1 MGQTKPQ
8 DGCVQS
14 LLLQYIKQ
22 RIFACVVLAPSG
34 EVEREYMINT
44 YFVSFCCCVSVCI
57 CDIIFI
63 IDFAEDTT
71 KNCLTTSSN

>member
-34 EVEREYMINT
+34 EVELECIINT
-44 YFVSFCCCVSVCI
+44 FILCHFVVVFLCVYA
-57 CDIIFI
+57 IFLLLLI
-63 IDFAEDTT
+63 LLRTLQKT
-71 KNCLTTSSN
+71 V

>member
-34 EVEREYMINT
+34 EVELEYMINT
-44 YFVSFCCCVSVCI
+44 FILCHFVVVFLCVYAILFLLLILLRTLQKTV
-57 CDIIFI
+57 
-63 IDFAEDTT
+63 
-71 KNCLTTSSN
+71 